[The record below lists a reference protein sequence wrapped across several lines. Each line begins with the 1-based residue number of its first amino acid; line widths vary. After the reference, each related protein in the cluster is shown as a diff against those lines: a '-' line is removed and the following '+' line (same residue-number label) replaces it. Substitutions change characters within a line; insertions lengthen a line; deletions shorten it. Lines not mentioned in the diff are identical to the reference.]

1 MFRWIIIAALAAG
14 ALHMNANAQDIRE
27 QVTHGFAENNGVKIH
42 YATMGEGPVV
52 LLIHGFPDYWY
63 SWRNQMPELA
73 KTHKVVAMDQRGYNE
88 SDKPAGQENY
98 DMTLLVADAAAVIQQ
113 QGVDNAV
120 VVGHD
125 WGGVVAWSLAAARP
139 ELVSKLVILNL
150 PHPKCL
156 GRELANNPEQQKNA
170 AYARGFQQEGAEK
183 LLSAPFL
190 AALVAPKD
198 PEAQKVYAEVF
209 AKSDFAA
216 MLNYYK
222 QNYPR
227 EPYTEDPRPMPNITM
242 PVLQFHGMNDTAL
255 LADGLN
261 DTWKYL
267 DNTWTLVTVPGAG
280 HWVHHDKPEVVTQ
293 TMMDW
298 LKRD

>member
-1 MFRWIIIAALAAG
+1 MHKWILMAAIAVGVCSMG
-14 ALHMNANAQDIRE
+14 AHAEDIRD
-27 QVTHGFAENNGVKIH
+27 QVTHGFADNNGVKIH

-52 LLIHGFPDYWY
+52 LMIHGFPDFWY
-63 SWRNQMPELA
+63 SWRNQMPALA
-73 KTHKVVAMDQRGYNE
+73 KDHKVVAMDQRGYNE

-98 DMTLLVADAAAVIQQ
+98 DMAVLASDAAAVIQHL
-113 QGVDNAV
+113 GVENTI

-125 WGGVVAWSLAAARP
+125 WGGMVAWSLAFARP
-139 ELVSKLVILNL
+139 ELVNKLIILNL

-156 GRELANNPEQQKNA
+156 GRELANNPEQQKNS
-170 AYARGFQQEGAEK
+170 AYARAFQQEGAEK
-183 LLSAPFL
+183 LLSGPFL

-198 PEAQKVYAEVF
+198 PAAQKVYTEGF
-209 AKSDFAA
+209 NKSDFGA

-227 EPYTEDPRPMPNITM
+227 EPYTEDPRPMPKIAV
-242 PVLQFHGMNDTAL
+242 PVLQFHGLDDTAL
-255 LADGLN
+255 IADGLN

-280 HWVHHDKPEVVTQ
+280 HWVHHDKPELVTQ
-293 TMMDW
+293 TMVDW
-298 LKRD
+298 IKR